1 MLIINK
7 LEIKNF
13 IQFQG
18 LNSLDFEQDSKK
30 PFNVI
35 FGGNGVGKSGII
47 KAIKW
52 VLFGKTQDKGFDGN
66 ARFLNLL
73 NREAAR
79 NNDYEILVKL
89 NIKFENAEYIIK
101 RIKTLKTGIATFSNE
116 RDLAEDSFEIQKAG
130 TLIPENDRLRILRN
144 LISEDMTIFNFI
156 QGEEIHKYYSE
167 ENNKIKECIDA
178 SLKLPELD
186 KIVNLVKL
194 IEKDYIKQF
203 KQAGITDRD
212 KEVLFDFKTKK
223 TDLEDNIED
232 LKLIIEQYDEDI
244 QKFSDRF
251 DKQEETIKN
260 IQEAEKEKEQLSDK
274 MFDLKV
280 SLHEEVPYIWKHII
294 KSDINDFIKNNP
306 IKLPVSAKDLSVIL
320 NKAIESEECPICKKS
335 TTDVII
341 DLKDKLEALEN
352 NDNSLNDISINLNRF
367 FKDLPDNSYRQNA
380 SEYEKYKIELDL
392 AKIDTFSNDQI
403 DQSDIEDYEQASKKN
418 NRLIETK
425 IRKKDELEACVK
437 DLKDIIEKI
446 KVQEAIV
453 AASSGSQ
460 TDLESKME
468 KVESYKFYFEK
479 IKENLISDTKNK
491 VEIEANNIYSQ
502 LIDNDLYILKIN
514 NDYKLEMYEKSF
526 LDKPLEISTGQ
537 SVIIMYSLIY
547 AFRKVANF
555 EGVLFIDNIFPN
567 LSDEISY
574 KTIDVISKIF
584 NHVILVQLNSSPDL
598 KNKIIAKS
606 KKVFQVKRKNS
617 SISLI
622 TERSD

>member
-101 RIKTLKTGIATFSNE
+101 RIKTLKPGIATFSNE

-156 QGEEIHKYYSE
+156 QGEEIHKYYSD

-260 IQEAEKEKEQLSDK
+260 IQEAEKEKEQLRDK

-280 SLHEEVPYIWKHII
+280 SLH
-294 KSDINDFIKNNP
+294 
-306 IKLPVSAKDLSVIL
+306 
-320 NKAIESEECPICKKS
+320 
-335 TTDVII
+335 
-341 DLKDKLEALEN
+341 
-352 NDNSLNDISINLNRF
+352 
-367 FKDLPDNSYRQNA
+367 
-380 SEYEKYKIELDL
+380 
-392 AKIDTFSNDQI
+392 
-403 DQSDIEDYEQASKKN
+403 
-418 NRLIETK
+418 
-425 IRKKDELEACVK
+425 
-437 DLKDIIEKI
+437 
-446 KVQEAIV
+446 
-453 AASSGSQ
+453 
-460 TDLESKME
+460 
-468 KVESYKFYFEK
+468 
-479 IKENLISDTKNK
+479 
-491 VEIEANNIYSQ
+491 
-502 LIDNDLYILKIN
+502 
-514 NDYKLEMYEKSF
+514 
-526 LDKPLEISTGQ
+526 
-537 SVIIMYSLIY
+537 
-547 AFRKVANF
+547 
-555 EGVLFIDNIFPN
+555 
-567 LSDEISY
+567 
-574 KTIDVISKIF
+574 
-584 NHVILVQLNSSPDL
+584 
-598 KNKIIAKS
+598 
-606 KKVFQVKRKNS
+606 
-617 SISLI
+617 
-622 TERSD
+622 